1 MSVEKPRF
9 RRDLEAVAVEA
20 EGRDYVEVSDRRTGT
35 SFRFYDFEYRVAL
48 AFDGLAFDKVAPW
61 VKLSSGL
68 ELTVAQLEE
77 FAARLDEMGFLE
89 TETGFT
95 PTPQVVPRLLDLAEA
110 KNSSRR
116 VYQSQAEPRPSE
128 QARPRGAT
136 SAHSAGS
143 VSEEQR
149 SGRAAQPDGRRERL
163 MDTSSDTGLDREL
176 EALVATTAA
185 VASDAAEVAEPVT
198 AVDTAPLA
206 VAEPRAKAATP
217 PDAAAET
224 TAAPASRVDATAFPV
239 LPASSPPR
247 TIEADLPA
255 SPLPPAWTTP
265 RPMMTPVPVTFG
277 PSLFSDPPSPAVRR
291 RRRRSFV
298 LFASA
303 GIVAAMAVLLL
314 VLPFLFSP
322 RAPSAAEV
330 ATLVAAPGTVL
341 RYFDGA
347 GVIEPVPGLV
357 LRFPAPGK
365 VMRVASRGAALAAG
379 DVAAAVEAARPL
391 LTQLGHQSERLA
403 FYRQMTEA
411 MNQVGNTKEE
421 GQQAA
426 QVEQRTANIA
436 RTRRALTDVAVV
448 ANDPGQVEEALVH
461 EGDLVQAGSP
471 ALRLRSAGFRVT
483 FDLPRGEA
491 TRARRL
497 GFCEVEVDGYLVD
510 CNPVATNS
518 EDTRVSVA
526 LASVPASLLDKPAH
540 LVRARFVGALVV
552 PAAAIARTG
561 SHDQAL
567 LVSPRGQAEARPV
580 TVAERNATEA
590 VVVQGL
596 DAGDRIIIEGPA
608 GLAAG
613 MPVRTR

>member
-1 MSVEKPRF
+1 MSLEKPRF

-20 EGRDYVEVSDRRTGT
+20 EGQDYVEVSDRRTGT
-35 SFRFYDFEYRVAL
+35 SFRFYDFEYHVAL
-48 AFDGLAFDKVAPW
+48 AFDGLAFDKVVPW

-68 ELTVAQLEE
+68 ELTVAQLED

-95 PTPQVVPRLLDLAEA
+95 PTPRVVPRLLDPAEA
-110 KNSSRR
+110 
-116 VYQSQAEPRPSE
+116 E
-128 QARPRGAT
+128 
-136 SAHSAGS
+136 
-143 VSEEQR
+143 
-149 SGRAAQPDGRRERL
+149 
-163 MDTSSDTGLDREL
+163 TSSNAGLDREL
-176 EALVATTAA
+176 EVLVATTAA
-185 VASDAAEVAEPVT
+185 EVAEPTT
-198 AVDTAPLA
+198 AVDTAPPA
-206 VAEPRAKAATP
+206 AAEPRAEAATL
-217 PDAAAET
+217 PDAAA
-224 TAAPASRVDATAFPV
+224 ASTVASPIHVDATAFPV
-239 LPASSPPR
+239 LPAPPPR

-255 SPLPPAWTTP
+255 APLPPAWTTP

-277 PSLFSDPPSPAVRR
+277 PSLLADPPSPAVRR
-291 RRRRSFV
+291 RRRRSFI

-303 GIVAAMAVLLL
+303 GIVAAMAVLVV

-330 ATLVAAPGTVL
+330 AILVAAPGTVL
-341 RYFDGA
+341 RYFDGT
-347 GVIEPVPGLV
+347 GVIEPVPGVV
-357 LRFPAPGK
+357 LKFPAAGK
-365 VMRVASRGAALAAG
+365 VTRVASPGAMLAAG
-379 DVAAAVEAARPL
+379 DVAAAIEAARPL

-426 QVEQRTANIA
+426 QVEERTAKIA
-436 RTRRALTDVAVV
+436 KTLHALASVAVV
-448 ANDPGQVEEALVH
+448 ATDPGQVEEALVH
-461 EGDLVQAGSP
+461 DGDLVQTGSP

-510 CNPVATNS
+510 CNPEASNA
-518 EDTRVSVA
+518 DDARVSVE
-526 LASVPASLLDKPAH
+526 LASVPAALLDKPAH
-540 LVRARFVGALVV
+540 LARARFVGAFVV
-552 PAAAIARTG
+552 PAAAIVRTG
-561 SHDQAL
+561 SRDQAL
-567 LVSPRGQAEARPV
+567 LVSPKGQAEARPV
-580 TVAERNATEA
+580 TVAERNAAEA

-596 DAGDRIIIEGPA
+596 DAGDRIIVEGPA

>member
-1 MSVEKPRF
+1 VGDFWLYAAISVRIGVMSLEKPRF

-20 EGRDYVEVSDRRTGT
+20 EGQDYVEVSDRRTGT
-35 SFRFYDFEYRVAL
+35 SFRFYDFEYHVAL
-48 AFDGLAFDKVAPW
+48 AFDGLAFDKVVPW

-68 ELTVAQLEE
+68 ELTVAQLED

-95 PTPQVVPRLLDLAEA
+95 PTPRVVPRLLDPAEA
-110 KNSSRR
+110 
-116 VYQSQAEPRPSE
+116 E
-128 QARPRGAT
+128 
-136 SAHSAGS
+136 
-143 VSEEQR
+143 
-149 SGRAAQPDGRRERL
+149 
-163 MDTSSDTGLDREL
+163 TSSNAGLDREL
-176 EALVATTAA
+176 EVLVATTAA
-185 VASDAAEVAEPVT
+185 EVAEPTT
-198 AVDTAPLA
+198 AVDTAPPA
-206 VAEPRAKAATP
+206 AAEPRAEAATL
-217 PDAAAET
+217 PDAAA
-224 TAAPASRVDATAFPV
+224 ASTVASPIHVDATAFPV
-239 LPASSPPR
+239 LPAPPPR

-255 SPLPPAWTTP
+255 APLPPAWTTP

-277 PSLFSDPPSPAVRR
+277 PSLLADPPSPAVRR
-291 RRRRSFV
+291 RRRRSFI

-303 GIVAAMAVLLL
+303 GIVAAMAVLVV

-330 ATLVAAPGTVL
+330 AILVAAPGTVL
-341 RYFDGA
+341 RYFDGT
-347 GVIEPVPGLV
+347 GVIEPVPGVV
-357 LRFPAPGK
+357 LKFPAAGK
-365 VMRVASRGAALAAG
+365 VTRVASPGAMLAAG
-379 DVAAAVEAARPL
+379 DVAAAIEAARPL

-426 QVEQRTANIA
+426 QVEERTAKIA
-436 RTRRALTDVAVV
+436 KTLHALASVAVV
-448 ANDPGQVEEALVH
+448 ATDPGQVEEALVH
-461 EGDLVQAGSP
+461 DGDLVQTGSP

-510 CNPVATNS
+510 CNPEASNA
-518 EDTRVSVA
+518 DDARVSVE
-526 LASVPASLLDKPAH
+526 LASVPAALLDKPAH
-540 LVRARFVGALVV
+540 LARARFVGAFVV
-552 PAAAIARTG
+552 PAAAIVRTG
-561 SHDQAL
+561 SRDQAL
-567 LVSPRGQAEARPV
+567 LVSPKGQAEARPV
-580 TVAERNATEA
+580 TVAERNAAEA

-596 DAGDRIIIEGPA
+596 DAGDRIIVEGPA

>member
-1 MSVEKPRF
+1 MSLEKPRF

-20 EGRDYVEVSDRRTGT
+20 GGQDYVEVSDRRTGT

-89 TETGFT
+89 TESGFT
-95 PTPQVVPRLLDLAEA
+95 PTPQIVPRMLDPAEA
-110 KNSSRR
+110 
-116 VYQSQAEPRPSE
+116 E
-128 QARPRGAT
+128 
-136 SAHSAGS
+136 
-143 VSEEQR
+143 
-149 SGRAAQPDGRRERL
+149 
-163 MDTSSDTGLDREL
+163 TSSDAGLDREL
-176 EALVATTAA
+176 EVLVATTAA
-185 VASDAAEVAEPVT
+185 AASDAAEVAEPTT
-198 AVDTAPLA
+198 AVDTAPPA
-206 VAEPRAKAATP
+206 AAEPRAEAATL
-217 PDAAAET
+217 PDAAA
-224 TAAPASRVDATAFPV
+224 ASTVASPVHVDATAFPV
-239 LPASSPPR
+239 LPAPPPR
-247 TIEADLPA
+247 TIEADITA
-255 SPLPPAWTTP
+255 APLPPAWTTP

-277 PSLFSDPPSPAVRR
+277 PSLLADPPSPAVRR
-291 RRRRSFV
+291 RRRRSFI

-303 GIVAAMAVLLL
+303 GIVAAMAVLLV

-330 ATLVAAPGTVL
+330 AILVAAPGTVF
-341 RYFDGA
+341 RYFDGT

-357 LRFPAPGK
+357 LKFPAAGK
-365 VMRVASRGAALAAG
+365 VTRVASPGAMLAAG

-426 QVEQRTANIA
+426 QVEERTAKIA
-436 RTRRALTDVAVV
+436 KTLHALASVAVV
-448 ANDPGQVEEALVH
+448 ATDPGQVEEALVH
-461 EGDLVQAGSP
+461 DGDLVQAGSP

-491 TRARRL
+491 ARARRL

-510 CNPVATNS
+510 CNPVASNA
-518 EDTRVSVA
+518 DDARVSVE
-526 LASVPASLLDKPAH
+526 LASVPAALLDKPAH
-540 LVRARFVGALVV
+540 LARARFVGAFVV
-552 PAAAIARTG
+552 PAAAIVRTG
-561 SHDQAL
+561 NRDQAL
-567 LVSPRGQAEARPV
+567 LVSPKGQAEARPM
-580 TVAERNATEA
+580 TVAERNAAEA

-613 MPVRTR
+613 TPVRTR